1 MQTLRSALTCVLLA
15 TLALAAGKLVF
26 FLDQLSIVVDDTQSV
41 IAQAGPQMVGT
52 AIEARRA
59 AAELAAASAEQR
71 SYYKATGKA
80 LAIATIDAAR
90 LIEHTDQAVQNLDSR
105 TAPVIA
111 AAGKLIAHADASQ
124 EALETAGQRAIADT
138 AAQIDVNGQALQQ
151 TLRVARQTLEHTD
164 GLVTAMQ
171 PPLVQSAES
180 LAASGKNVQEATE
193 SIRLALEPLRK
204 PTGKL
209 KLVLHWLL
217 GLPHF
222 NLP

>member
-1 MQTLRSALTCVLLA
+1 MQTLKSTLTCILLA
-15 TLALAAGKLVF
+15 SLALAAGKVVF
-26 FLDQLSIVVDDTQSV
+26 FLDQLSTVVDDAQSV
-41 IAQAGPQMVGT
+41 IAQAGPQLVAA
-52 AIEARRA
+52 AIEVRQA

-80 LAIATIDAAR
+80 LAIATVDAAR
-90 LIEHTDQAVQNLDSR
+90 LIEHTDQAVQNLDAR

-111 AAGKLIAHADASQ
+111 AAGRLIAHADASQ
-124 EALETAGQRAIADT
+124 EALETAAQRTIADT
-138 AAQIDVNGQALQQ
+138 AAQVDANGQALQQ
-151 TLRVARQTLEHTD
+151 TLSVARENFEHAEA
-164 GLVTAMQ
+164 LW
-171 PPLVQSAES
+171 PPLIQSAS
-180 LAASGKNVQEATE
+180 ALAASGRNVQEATE

>member
-1 MQTLRSALTCVLLA
+1 
-15 TLALAAGKLVF
+15 LALAAGKLVF
-26 FLDQLSIVVDDTQSV
+26 LFDQISIVADDAQSV
-41 IAQAGPQMVGT
+41 IAQAGPQMVGAT
-52 AIEARRA
+52 VAARQA
-59 AAELAAASAEQR
+59 AAELAAASREQR

-90 LIEHTDQAVQNLDSR
+90 LIEHADQAVQNLDAR

-111 AAGKLIAHADASQ
+111 STARLVSHADASQ
-124 EALETAGQRAIADT
+124 EALETALQRAIADT
-138 AAQIDVNGQALQQ
+138 TAQVDANGQALQQ
-151 TLRVARQTLEHTD
+151 TLTVAGDNFEHVD
-164 GLVTAMQ
+164 RLVAEMG
-171 PPLVQSAES
+171 PPLVQSADS

-204 PTGKL
+204 PTGRL

-222 NLP
+222 NFP